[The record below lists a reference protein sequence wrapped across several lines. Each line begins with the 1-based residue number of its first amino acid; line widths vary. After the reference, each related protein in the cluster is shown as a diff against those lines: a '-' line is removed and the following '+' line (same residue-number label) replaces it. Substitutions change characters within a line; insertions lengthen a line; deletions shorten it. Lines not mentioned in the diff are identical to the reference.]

1 MSLGFID
8 EISRING
15 IPRRNLVEKDLLLHR
30 LLRYLS
36 LHPEFN
42 ENYLFKGGTCLIK
55 CYLGYYRFSEDLD
68 FTWRHQEQF
77 EGIPLN
83 QLRKTLSTKIDQLGQ
98 LLEDFAREEGGI
110 SPATSR
116 TKNTSNSGGATGP
129 TRTSSGTPLKPSERR
144 ASSKSRSTTSNA
156 RAIPHERRSREAS
169 QDHPRQRHERSS
181 PGRTN
186 TPSPNAL
193 VLQHLRDPV

>member
-42 ENYLFKGGTCLIK
+42 ENYLFKGGTCPIK

-77 EGIPLN
+77 EEIPLN

-110 SPATSR
+110 SSATSR
-116 TKNTSNSGGATGP
+116 TRNISNSGGATGS
-129 TRTSSGTPLKPSERR
+129 TRTSSGTPLKSLE
-144 ASSKSRSTTSNA
+144 
-156 RAIPHERRSREAS
+156 
-169 QDHPRQRHERSS
+169 
-181 PGRTN
+181 
-186 TPSPNAL
+186 
-193 VLQHLRDPV
+193 